1 MNKWKKKYK
10 KLKKKYLLLNQGSL
24 LHCEKCG
31 WNTIIP
37 YEDTICLNCHYWE
50 DKMKEKEKN
59 PLDTSEENL
68 KIEVRRTTNETI

>member
-24 LHCEKCG
+24 LHCYSCG

-68 KIEVRRTTNETI
+68 KIEV

>member
-24 LHCEKCG
+24 LHCNGCG

-37 YEDTICLNCHYWE
+37 YEDTICLNCNYWE
-50 DKMKEKEKN
+50 DKMKQKDLDNQEGKN
-59 PLDTSEENL
+59 ES
-68 KIEVRRTTNETI
+68 